1 MGAESHVKSHL
12 GCNNWR
18 KKMMGFFNKF
28 LDIALR
34 AKIIATRNLANGSV
48 NIVNVENDSTPKI
61 TVDVVREAIR
71 RYNIVLG
78 ALDSASVEYKYYSID
93 KDEMIKAILGS
104 LGDTEYVQ
112 TLLNEVKSSN
122 EVTND
127 KRAEG

>member
-1 MGAESHVKSHL
+1 
-12 GCNNWR
+12 
-18 KKMMGFFNKF
+18 MMGFFNKF

-34 AKIIATRNLANGSV
+34 AKIIATRNLADGSV

-78 ALDSASVEYKYYSID
+78 ALDSASVEYKHYSID
-93 KDEMIKAILGS
+93 KDEMTKAIVGS

-122 EVTND
+122 EVSND

>member
-1 MGAESHVKSHL
+1 
-12 GCNNWR
+12 
-18 KKMMGFFNKF
+18 MMGFFNKL

-34 AKIIATRNLANGSV
+34 AKIIATRDLANGSV

-61 TVDVVREAIR
+61 TVDVVREAMR

-78 ALDSASVEYKYYSID
+78 ALDSTSAEYKHYSID
-93 KDEMIKAILGS
+93 KDEMVKSILGL
-104 LGDTEYVQ
+104 LGDTKYVQ

-122 EVTND
+122 EVSND

>member
-1 MGAESHVKSHL
+1 MGL
-12 GCNNWR
+12 
-18 KKMMGFFNKF
+18 FNT
-28 LDIALR
+28 LLNIAQH
-34 AKIIATRNLANGSV
+34 AKIIATRDLTNGSV
-48 NIVNVENDSTPKI
+48 NIVNVENDSTPEI

-78 ALDSASVEYKYYSID
+78 ALDSASAPYKHISID
-93 KDEMIKAILGS
+93 KDEMVKAILGS

-127 KRAEG
+127 KRAED